1 MNERFFLLDEKR
13 QEQILN
19 AGYKGFAQNTY
30 GKTSMSMV
38 AEEAGI
44 SKSLLFHYFVNK
56 KEFYLY
62 LYERALAQ
70 VKETLPDE
78 TNTEERDLFELLKQ
92 HMEEKW
98 GLLKEAP
105 FLFWFLNRA
114 YYETDETL
122 QKELRDMTNRY
133 MTEPVNEIM
142 KRAKNVKGD
151 PEKEKI
157 VRVVL
162 YLAEGFAYANN
173 EIIQAKPLEAMK
185 EFDSI
190 LDYVKKLY
198 DNKNRGV

>member
-30 GKTSMSMV
+30 AKTSMSMV

-70 VKETLPDE
+70 VKETLPE
-78 TNTEERDLFELLKQ
+78 KNNVEERELFEVLKEHMQKKWELLK
-92 HMEEKW
+92 EN
-98 GLLKEAP
+98 P
-105 FLFWFLNRA
+105 FLFQFMNRS

-122 QKELRDMTNRY
+122 QKELHDIMNQY
-133 MTEPVNEIM
+133 MTAPISQLMQCAKHMGKRQDKDEI
-142 KRAKNVKGD
+142 
-151 PEKEKI
+151 I
-157 VRVVL
+157 HVL
-162 YLAEGFAYANN
+162 LYMAEGFAFANN
-173 EIIQAKPLEAMK
+173 EKIQKNPVEAMK
-185 EFDSI
+185 EFERL

-198 DNKNRGV
+198 DEE

>member
-1 MNERFFLLDEKR
+1 MIGMNERFFLLDEKR

-30 GKTSMSMV
+30 AKTSMSMV

-70 VKETLPDE
+70 VKETLPE
-78 TNTEERDLFELLKQ
+78 KNNVEERELFEVLKEHMQKKWELLK
-92 HMEEKW
+92 EN
-98 GLLKEAP
+98 P
-105 FLFWFLNRA
+105 FLFQFMNRS

-122 QKELRDMTNRY
+122 QKELHDIMNQY
-133 MTEPVNEIM
+133 MTAPISQLMQCAKHMGKRQDKDEI
-142 KRAKNVKGD
+142 
-151 PEKEKI
+151 I
-157 VRVVL
+157 HVL
-162 YLAEGFAYANN
+162 LYMAEGFAFANN
-173 EIIQAKPLEAMK
+173 EKIQKNPVEAMK
-185 EFDSI
+185 EFERL

-198 DNKNRGV
+198 DEE